1 MEDTKIRLAI
11 YPGTFDPITNDHIS
25 IIHRAKHLFD
35 KIIIAVAQDSGKKP
49 LFSIEE
55 RVSMINTTFFSDH
68 MVDVE
73 NFSGLLVDYVEKKN
87 AKTILRGLR
96 AVSDFEY
103 EFQTSLMNRKLCPE
117 IETIFLISDYKW
129 LYISST
135 VVKTV
140 ASLGGDVTDFVP
152 ENVLI
157 CLKTKYCQSK
167 SNLVIT

>member
-11 YPGTFDPITNDHIS
+11 YPGTFDPLTNGHIS

-35 KIIIAVAQDSGKKP
+35 KIIIAVAQDSGKKS

-55 RVSMINTTFFSDH
+55 RVSMINTTFSSDH

-103 EFQTSLMNRKLCPE
+103 EFQTSLMNRKLSPE

-152 ENVLI
+152 ENVLL
-157 CLKTKYCQSK
+157 CLKTKYYQSN

>member
-11 YPGTFDPITNDHIS
+11 YPGTFDPLTNGHIS

-73 NFSGLLVDYVEKKN
+73 NFS
-87 AKTILRGLR
+87 
-96 AVSDFEY
+96 
-103 EFQTSLMNRKLCPE
+103 
-117 IETIFLISDYKW
+117 
-129 LYISST
+129 
-135 VVKTV
+135 
-140 ASLGGDVTDFVP
+140 
-152 ENVLI
+152 
-157 CLKTKYCQSK
+157 
-167 SNLVIT
+167 

>member
-11 YPGTFDPITNDHIS
+11 YPGTFDPLTNGHIS

-35 KIIIAVAQDSGKKP
+35 KIIIAVAQDSGKKS

-55 RVSMINTTFFSDH
+55 RVAMINTTFSSDH

-103 EFQTSLMNRKLCPE
+103 EFQTSLMNRKLHPE

-152 ENVLI
+152 ENVLV
-157 CLKTKYCQSK
+157 CLKTKYCPSQ
-167 SNLVIT
+167 T